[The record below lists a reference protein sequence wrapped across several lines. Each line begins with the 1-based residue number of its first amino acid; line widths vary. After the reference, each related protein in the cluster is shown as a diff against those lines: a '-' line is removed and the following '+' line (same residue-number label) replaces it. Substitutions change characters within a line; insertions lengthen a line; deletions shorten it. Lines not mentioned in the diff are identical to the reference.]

1 MKVVIDTNVLLV
13 AIGRKSKYHWIFEC
27 LLVEEFTLLVTTS
40 ILLEYHEIIT
50 RKIDDFT
57 AGETLKLLLSLP
69 NIELIEVFYNWNLIE
84 KDKDDNAFIDC
95 AVAGGADFLVT
106 EDAHF
111 NILKNIDFPKVAV
124 LNIQAFQ
131 QELENRT
138 L

>member
-13 AIGRKSKYHWIFEC
+13 AIGRKSKYHWIFE
-27 LLVEEFTLLVTTS
+27 LLLAEEFNLLVTTT
-40 ILLEYHEIIT
+40 ILLEYHEIIS

-57 AGETLKLLLSLP
+57 AEETLKLLLSLP

-95 AVAGGADFLVT
+95 AVAGNADFLIT

-111 NILKNIDFPKVAV
+111 IILKNIDFPKVTV

-131 QELENRT
+131 QEMENRT
-138 L
+138 S

>member
-13 AIGRKSKYHWIFEC
+13 AIGRKSKYHWIFE
-27 LLVEEFTLLVTTS
+27 LLLAEEFNLLVTNT
-40 ILLEYHEIIT
+40 ILLEYHEIIS

-57 AGETLKLLLSLP
+57 AEETLKLLLSLP
-69 NIELIEVFYNWNLIE
+69 NIELVEVFYNWNLIE

-95 AVAGGADFLVT
+95 AVAGNADFLIT

-124 LNIQAFQ
+124 LNVQTFK
-131 QELENRT
+131 QEIENRT
-138 L
+138 S

>member
-13 AIGRKSKYHWIFEC
+13 AIGRKSKYHWIFE
-27 LLVEEFTLLVTTS
+27 LLLAEEFNLLVTTT
-40 ILLEYHEIIT
+40 ILLEYHEIIS

-57 AGETLKLLLSLP
+57 AEETLKLLLSLP

-95 AVAGGADFLVT
+95 AVAGNADFLIT

-111 NILKNIDFPKVAV
+111 NILKNIDFPKVEV
-124 LNIQAFQ
+124 LGISNFKK
-131 QELENRT
+131 ELENRT
-138 L
+138 S